1 MHHANTNLAHAL
13 HLLRVH
19 RVARDVGQ
27 VRELH
32 VEAAELGQDARA
44 AASPAKVLGDL
55 QFEK

>member
-1 MHHANTNLAHAL
+1 MNRATTHLAHAL

-19 RVARDVGQ
+19 RVAGDVRQ

-44 AASPAKVLGDL
+44 AARPAEVFRDL
-55 QFEK
+55 E